1 MPTDRVLLLHGI
13 AAGVRSMRTM
23 ERALAAAGYD
33 TLTLAYPSCR
43 QPLRELVRLVHACGH
58 WTRRD
63 GGRLHLVTYSMGGLL
78 ARAAIAQ
85 GRPPDLGRV
94 VMMGPPNTGSEIAD
108 LLVGFPPYRRIF
120 GPAGAEL
127 VTRPPPELVR
137 LLGEVDYPLG
147 IVAGD
152 RFLDPLGWLL
162 IPGPNDGRVS
172 VERTRLP
179 GMADHVT
186 VHATHHGMVRNR
198 RVIGHAIGFLRD
210 GRFPPDARSLG
221 IRSPGVRSPE

>member
-13 AAGVRSMRTM
+13 AAGVRSTRTI
-23 ERALAAAGYD
+23 EHAVTAAGYD
-33 TLTLAYPSCR
+33 ALNLAYPSCR
-43 QPLRELVRLVHACGH
+43 LPLRDLVRLVHACRH
-58 WTRRD
+58 WTGRD
-63 GGRLHLVTYSMGGLL
+63 GGGRLHLLTYSMGGLL

-85 GRPPDLGRV
+85 DRPPDLGRV
-94 VMMGPPNTGSEIAD
+94 VMLGPPNNGSEIAD
-108 LLVGFPPYRRIF
+108 LLVGFLPYRRIF

-127 VTRPPPELVR
+127 VTGRSPGLVR

-147 IVAGD
+147 IIAGD

-162 IPGPNDGRVS
+162 IPKPNDGRVS

-186 VHATHHGMVRNR
+186 LHASHHGLVRDR
-198 RVIGHAIGFLRD
+198 RAIGHAIGFLRD
-210 GRFPPDARSLG
+210 GGFPRDV
-221 IRSPGVRSPE
+221 RSPG

>member
-1 MPTDRVLLLHGI
+1 MSGTIDMPTDRVLLLHGI

-23 ERALAAAGYD
+23 ERALAAADYD
-33 TLTLAYPSCR
+33 TLNLAYPSCR
-43 QPLRELVRLVHACGH
+43 LPLRELVGLVHGCGH

-85 GRPPDLGRV
+85 DRPPDLGRV
-94 VMMGPPNTGSEIAD
+94 AMLGPPNNGSEIAD
-108 LLVGFPPYRRIF
+108 LLLDFLPYRLIF

-127 VTRPPPELVR
+127 VTRRPPELAR
-137 LLGEVDYPLG
+137 LLGVVDYPLG
-147 IVAGD
+147 IIAGD

-162 IPGPNDGRVS
+162 VPKPNDGRVS
-172 VERTRLP
+172 VERTRLA

-186 VHATHHGMVRNR
+186 LHTSHQGLMRSR
-198 RVIGHAIGFLRD
+198 RAIGHAIGFLRD
-210 GRFPPDARSLG
+210 GRFPRDVRG
-221 IRSPGVRSPE
+221 PG